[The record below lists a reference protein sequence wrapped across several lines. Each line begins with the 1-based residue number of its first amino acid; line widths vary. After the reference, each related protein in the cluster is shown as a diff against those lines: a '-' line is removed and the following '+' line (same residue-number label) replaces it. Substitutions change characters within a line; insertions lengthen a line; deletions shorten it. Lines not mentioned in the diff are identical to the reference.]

1 MRHSTLV
8 TAMVVA
14 AAALGV
20 AGCGGTDA
28 ATPPA
33 KEPATTETTPGL
45 PGDLAAGKAVFLG
58 ISGCGGCHAL
68 ADAGS
73 TSSVASDLDEK
84 KPNEA
89 RVREFVIEGKDAMP
103 PYESSSASRRSPTSP
118 RTSQP
123 SRAGRTEAG
132 EACSSASTASPER
145 RRLGPGGRGRGEP

>member
-1 MRHSTLV
+1 MGRSTLA
-8 TAMVVA
+8 TALVVA
-14 AAALGV
+14 AAALAV

-28 ATPPA
+28 ATPPST
-33 KEPATTETTPGL
+33 EPATTETTPGL

-84 KPNEA
+84 KPSEA

-103 PYESSSASRRSPTSP
+103 PYDKQLSEQEIADVAAYVAAV
-118 RTSQP
+118 
-123 SRAGRTEAG
+123 AGR
-132 EACSSASTASPER
+132 
-145 RRLGPGGRGRGEP
+145 